1 MVNEVVNEA
10 IAESV
15 LEIETDSAVAITS
28 KTDGFY
34 KDEVIK
40 ILLLQFYLIAGLISY
55 NRLFY
60 LLIFSI

>member
-28 KTDGFY
+28 KTDVFY
-34 KDEVIK
+34 KDEINIIPT
-40 ILLLQFYLIAGLISY
+40 ILSY
-55 NRLFY
+55 SRINFL
-60 LLIFSI
+60 